1 MQNKSSERLK
11 NNKLSEESTDDA
23 MSFTTI
29 QIFRMWPIGVD
40 LNPTISYIERL
51 S

>member
-1 MQNKSSERLK
+1 MQNYSSERLK

-40 LNPTISYIERL
+40 LNPTIS
-51 S
+51 